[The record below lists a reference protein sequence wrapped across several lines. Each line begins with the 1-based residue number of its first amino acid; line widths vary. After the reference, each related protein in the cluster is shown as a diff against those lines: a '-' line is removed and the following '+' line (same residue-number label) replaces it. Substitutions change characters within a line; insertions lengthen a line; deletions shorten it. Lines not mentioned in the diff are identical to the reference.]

1 MIKFFRKI
9 RLSLLTENKP
19 ASRRNRL
26 WPPLSS
32 QMGSYVIY
40 AIGEI
45 LLVVVGILIAL
56 SINTWNETRKDN
68 NLAKVYLQGIS
79 QDLNKDI
86 LGIDNIIKEQS
97 NDINIINSIEPSFN
111 VNPLSQPNGSNVFF
125 AKPDT
130 TLIMFK
136 RIFYSNLSFRPARAT
151 YNSMISDGK
160 TNLIKNK
167 IILDRIQN
175 IYDVN
180 QQRISNI
187 YESMNE
193 RENELIWTYPYEKKN
208 WTYKDLNQAKDED
221 IFLRLANFTEMKYF
235 YCLFLSNLKIEI
247 LEINKMIKNEVE
259 SEL

>member
-9 RLSLLTENKP
+9 RQRLLTENEP
-19 ASRRNRL
+19 ALAVGRFSK
-26 WPPLSS
+26 
-32 QMGSYVIY
+32 YVIY

-45 LLVVVGILIAL
+45 LLVVLGILIAL
-56 SINTWNETRKDN
+56 SINTWNEDRKDN
-68 NLAKVYLQGIS
+68 NLAKIYLLGIS
-79 QDLNKDI
+79 EDLDKDI

-111 VNPLSQPNGSNVFF
+111 VNPLSQPNGSKLFI

-130 TLIMFK
+130 SSIMFK

-167 IILDRIQN
+167 IILDRIQS
-175 IYDVN
+175 IYDVS
-180 QQRISNI
+180 QQRISSI
-187 YESMNE
+187 YETINE
-193 RENELIWTYPYEKKN
+193 RETELIWTYPYVKKN
-208 WTYKDLNQAKDED
+208 WTYRDLNQAKHED

-247 LEINKMIKNEVE
+247 LEINTLIHNELE
-259 SEL
+259 K